1 MKTTIKQRLLTAL
14 LLMSLYTGLAQA
26 WTFTTSGLITS
37 GYDSTGVF
45 GTANQ
50 DLTGLAYTQSL
61 TLDPAQYE
69 NQYTGLY
76 IHTGHGSLLAGTATD
91 TVTVNGL
98 THSYLF
104 DLTQANSG
112 YAYLYNSLTQ
122 VGGNYDQAYQY
133 HQGVTTDGQSI
144 FATGSVHSSINPLDI
159 GLSYTQIWSY
169 SPQDAEDS
177 FIVSFGIGS
186 LGSSGFQKSV
196 IRGSNDQAWF
206 YGTPTF
212 ISINAATAVPEP
224 TGLLLLALGL
234 IGLAIIHR
242 KSSLKAKTSA

>member
-1 MKTTIKQRLLTAL
+1 MKTTTKQRLLTAL

-61 TLDPAQYE
+61 TLDPAQYIY
-69 NQYTGLY
+69 QYTDAYTQYGY
-76 IHTGHGSLLAGTATD
+76 GNLLAGTATD

-104 DLTQANSG
+104 DLTQSNWG
-112 YAYLYNSLTQ
+112 QVYLHNGLTQ
-122 VGGNYDQAYQY
+122 GYNYDEAYQY
-133 HQGVTTDGQSI
+133 HYGVTTDGQSI
-144 FATGSVHSSINPLDI
+144 YSQGYVDSYVNPLNI

-169 SPQDAEDS
+169 SPQAGDS
-177 FIVSFGIGS
+177 GYAGFSIG
-186 LGSSGFQKSV
+186 GYAYKESV
-196 IRGSNDQAWF
+196 IGGSNDQAYF
-206 YGTPTF
+206 EGTPSL
-212 ISINAATAVPEP
+212 ISINAVPEP
-224 TGLLLLALGL
+224 EGLMLLALGL
-234 IGLAIIHR
+234 IGLAGMHR
-242 KSSLKAKTSA
+242 KFSLKT

>member
-37 GYDSTGVF
+37 GYDTTGVF

-69 NQYTGLY
+69 TQYIDLY
-76 IHTGHGSLLAGTATD
+76 SLNSYGSLLAGTATD

-104 DLTQANSG
+104 DLTQKNWGWAF
-112 YAYLYNSLTQ
+112 LYKGLTQ
-122 VGGNYDQAYQY
+122 VGGNNDYVYQY
-133 HQGVTTDGQSI
+133 QEGVTTHGQSI
-144 FATGSVHSSINPLDI
+144 FALGSVYSLFNPLNI

-169 SPQDAEDS
+169 SPQAGDGGYA
-177 FIVSFGIGS
+177 SFGI
-186 LGSSGFQKSV
+186 GSSGFQKSV
-196 IRGSNDQAWF
+196 IGGSNDEAYF
-206 YGTPTF
+206 DGTPSF

>member
-61 TLDPAQYE
+61 TLDPALYDT
-69 NQYTGLY
+69 QYTGAY
-76 IHTGHGSLLAGTATD
+76 MQGGYFSSSLAVTGTATD
-91 TVTVNGL
+91 TVTVNGQ
-98 THSYLF
+98 THSYIL
-104 DLTQANSG
+104 DLTQSFSTPLYDG
-112 YAYLYNSLTQ
+112 AYLFNALTQ
-122 VGGNYDQAYQY
+122 GFGSYDEAYQY
-133 HQGVTTDGQSI
+133 HSGVTTDGQYIISEGEVWS
-144 FATGSVHSSINPLDI
+144 TINTLNI

-169 SPQDAEDS
+169 SLQPGDGGYAY
-177 FIVSFGIGS
+177 FGIGS
-186 LGSSGFQKSV
+186 LKEDAGFHGAPS
-196 IRGSNDQAWF
+196 
-206 YGTPTF
+206 F